1 MLIYPTYSVSMPHEQ
16 LVRSK
21 QASLMPIS
29 TNLGMLT
36 TTAAKI
42 AGIMYTRALKH
53 TNYVKTAKKQ
63 IDNEITVFTRTRIR
77 GFDSLVMHTTLYRN

>member
-53 TNYVKTAKKQ
+53 RNNVKTEKKNKL
-63 IDNEITVFTRTRIR
+63 IMRLLF
-77 GFDSLVMHTTLYRN
+77 SLELGLEVLTH